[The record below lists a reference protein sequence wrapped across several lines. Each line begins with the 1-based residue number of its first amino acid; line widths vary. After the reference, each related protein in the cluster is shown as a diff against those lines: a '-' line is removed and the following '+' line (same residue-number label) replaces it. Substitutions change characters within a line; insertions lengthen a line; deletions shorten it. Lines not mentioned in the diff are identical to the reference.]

1 MRTFLDFVGLNPLR
15 PLIAFGPNYGPP
27 GTPSPP
33 EDNFP
38 NYGPPSVSS
47 TLTVDELESLFR
59 GGGGNDGGRSSTP
72 KPAVDPVQ
80 TALESLAERQY
91 LSYEPNTF
99 DDFMEESVLDPF
111 DAETVQQLAD
121 QYYDFG
127 SEPMSVA
134 DQIAQYDSGIDLDAL
149 DADRELASS
158 VADALRFSLAD
169 DAVTDDDMGLP
180 DISVDEAMFSRG
192 DLGRSGIGE
201 VFASPDVDLSAIYGQ
216 YRKSPSEPEA
226 NFIRDM
232 MRFAKDESGD
242 YVVKPR
248 LRDYLERTG
257 LLVAD
262 LMLPDEL
269 LGLDISS
276 LAPDTV
282 NAALEAYKTGS
293 LAYGPN
299 GNIIGVRDSSGNL
312 IRLRPDGPVDPFRD
326 QGDRDDCP
334 PGYVRNSVTGVCEPV
349 EEDGGSP
356 KITLPDIDR
365 PDPSPIEPD
374 FPILGPIE
382 PGPGPILPPPS
393 RKGMK
398 IRVPRFAEG
407 GPVTPHIDR
416 FFSSLRG

>member
-1 MRTFLDFVGLNPLR
+1 
-15 PLIAFGPNYGPP
+15 
-27 GTPSPP
+27 
-33 EDNFP
+33 
-38 NYGPPSVSS
+38 
-47 TLTVDELESLFR
+47 
-59 GGGGNDGGRSSTP
+59 
-72 KPAVDPVQ
+72 
-80 TALESLAERQY
+80 
-91 LSYEPNTF
+91 
-99 DDFMEESVLDPF
+99 
-111 DAETVQQLAD
+111 
-121 QYYDFG
+121 
-127 SEPMSVA
+127 
-134 DQIAQYDSGIDLDAL
+134 
-149 DADRELASS
+149 
-158 VADALRFSLAD
+158 
-169 DAVTDDDMGLP
+169 
-180 DISVDEAMFSRG
+180 
-192 DLGRSGIGE
+192 
-201 VFASPDVDLSAIYGQ
+201 LSAVYGQ

-293 LAYGPN
+293 LAYGPD

-312 IRLRPDGPVDPFRD
+312 IRLRPDGPVDPFGGQD
-326 QGDRDDCP
+326 DRDDCP

-349 EEDGGSP
+349 EEDGGPP

-365 PDPSPIEPD
+365 PDPSPTP
-374 FPILGPIE
+374 GPIE
-382 PGPGPILPPPS
+382 PIPGPILPPIMPS
-393 RKGMK
+393 PRRGMK